1 MATTCCFEAATRG
14 QTAVAALGV
23 RAVPSRA
30 RGDSDTDQAGKRTV
44 CEAISD
50 GPMVVN
56 DTTQRQVLQPCS
68 VTTNQLAQ
76 TDY

>member
-1 MATTCCFEAATRG
+1 MATTCCFEAVTRG

-30 RGDSDTDQAGKRTV
+30 RGDSDTDRAGKRTV

-50 GPMVVN
+50 GP
-56 DTTQRQVLQPCS
+56 DGWLSTTQHTTS
-68 VTTNQLAQ
+68 VTTLQRDNQPTG
-76 TDY
+76 TD